1 MSAAA
6 KALGSLGIALIGLVV
21 YLGAFIL
28 GAIGIK
34 IAMTVLLYVA
44 LALTVLWMTVVLV
57 ISAGGSAV
65 ED

>member
-28 GAIGIK
+28 GVAGIK
-34 IAMTVLLYVA
+34 IAMIVLLYVA
-44 LALTVLWMTVVLV
+44 LALTVLWTTVILVL
-57 ISAGGSAV
+57 SAGGSIV
-65 ED
+65 EE

>member
-28 GAIGIK
+28 GVAGIK